1 MVVCLQEVVDRG
13 GEFGDAVEDA
23 ASDRFVGQLAEPA
36 FDEVEPGARGR
47 DEVEVETRVLLQPGV
62 DVVVF
67 VGAVVVDDQVQLA
80 VAGELAV
87 EVAQELEELLV
98 AVTG

>member
-1 MVVCLQEVVDRG
+1 VGGEERVDRS
-13 GEFGDAVEDA
+13 GEVRDAVEDA
-23 ASDRFVGQLAEPA
+23 ASDRFVGQFAEPA
-36 FDEVEPGARGR
+36 LDEVEPGARGR
-47 DEVEVETRVLLQPGV
+47 DEVEVEARVTLEPRV
-62 DVVVF
+62 DVGVL